1 MGNCVSIS
9 IPCDSC
15 MNEVSRWHDEKG
27 GYIHNLEKNLTFL
40 ETTMEELRARRDD
53 LSRRVTRE
61 EDRVENRCK
70 VAFTTRSQDV
80 CAHMG
85 VEEPMEVQ
93 CLSDNDAFDLFQKK
107 VGQVTLG
114 SDPDLARTVARKC
127 RGRYDNLKEERLK
140 LCFLYCALFP
150 EDYKIQKS
158 ELIDY
163 WICEGLIDGNEDI
176 ERAENKGYE
185 IIGSLV
191 RASLLMGDVTNKVC
205 MHDIIREMALWIAS
219 DLGQGKEAFI
229 VHAGVRSLKMPKVKN
244 WNIVRRV
251 SLMHNKI
258 LYLRGSHECLQLTT
272 LLLQK
277 AKLGEIS
284 SEFFKDLNELPESIS
299 ELRSLQYLNL
309 SGTDIHHLPMG
320 LLGLKNLIH
329 LDLWDTGILSI
340 AGISKLQNLKHSPST
355 SCFSSLSVVK
365 IQDCNCLRELTLL
378 MFASNLKEL
387 DVLGAKELKD
397 IINKEKASRGE
408 ESGIAP
414 FPKLIILRLSS
425 LPELKNIHWKP
436 LPLPCLKEICVMRCP
451 NLKKLP
457 LDSKSGRHG
466 ENGLF
471 ISYSRKEWIEG
482 LVEWKD
488 EATKTRFLSSCKK
501 V

>member
-284 SEFFKDLNELPESIS
+284 SEFFKYMPKLELIYITC
-299 ELRSLQYLNL
+299 LWLQN
-309 SGTDIHHLPMG
+309 
-320 LLGLKNLIH
+320 
-329 LDLWDTGILSI
+329 LWDT
-340 AGISKLQNLKHSPST
+340 P
-355 SCFSSLSVVK
+355 CFSSLSVVK

>member
-1 MGNCVSIS
+1 M
-9 IPCDSC
+9 
-15 MNEVSRWHDEKG
+15 
-27 GYIHNLEKNLTFL
+27 
-40 ETTMEELRARRDD
+40 
-53 LSRRVTRE
+53 
-61 EDRVENRCK
+61 
-70 VAFTTRSQDV
+70 
-80 CAHMG
+80 
-85 VEEPMEVQ
+85 
-93 CLSDNDAFDLFQKK
+93 
-107 VGQVTLG
+107 
-114 SDPDLARTVARKC
+114 
-127 RGRYDNLKEERLK
+127 
-140 LCFLYCALFP
+140 
-150 EDYKIQKS
+150 
-158 ELIDY
+158 
-163 WICEGLIDGNEDI
+163 
-176 ERAENKGYE
+176 
-185 IIGSLV
+185 
-191 RASLLMGDVTNKVC
+191 
-205 MHDIIREMALWIAS
+205 
-219 DLGQGKEAFI
+219 
-229 VHAGVRSLKMPKVKN
+229 
-244 WNIVRRV
+244 

-284 SEFFKDLNELPESIS
+284 SEFFKYMPKLVVLDLSQNRDLNELPESIS

-340 AGISKLQNLKHSPST
+340 AGISKLQNFKVLKLSGYEFLCDFQTVKELETLEHLE
-355 SCFSSLSVVK
+355 SLF
-365 IQDCNCLRELTLL
+365 IRITQADELELTLL

>member
-1 MGNCVSIS
+1 M
-9 IPCDSC
+9 
-15 MNEVSRWHDEKG
+15 
-27 GYIHNLEKNLTFL
+27 
-40 ETTMEELRARRDD
+40 
-53 LSRRVTRE
+53 
-61 EDRVENRCK
+61 
-70 VAFTTRSQDV
+70 
-80 CAHMG
+80 
-85 VEEPMEVQ
+85 
-93 CLSDNDAFDLFQKK
+93 
-107 VGQVTLG
+107 
-114 SDPDLARTVARKC
+114 
-127 RGRYDNLKEERLK
+127 
-140 LCFLYCALFP
+140 
-150 EDYKIQKS
+150 
-158 ELIDY
+158 
-163 WICEGLIDGNEDI
+163 
-176 ERAENKGYE
+176 
-185 IIGSLV
+185 
-191 RASLLMGDVTNKVC
+191 
-205 MHDIIREMALWIAS
+205 
-219 DLGQGKEAFI
+219 
-229 VHAGVRSLKMPKVKN
+229 
-244 WNIVRRV
+244 
-251 SLMHNKI
+251 
-258 LYLRGSHECLQLTT
+258 
-272 LLLQK
+272 
-277 AKLGEIS
+277 
-284 SEFFKDLNELPESIS
+284 PESIS

-340 AGISKLQNLKHSPST
+340 AGISKLQNLWDTP
-355 SCFSSLSVVK
+355 CFSSLSVVK